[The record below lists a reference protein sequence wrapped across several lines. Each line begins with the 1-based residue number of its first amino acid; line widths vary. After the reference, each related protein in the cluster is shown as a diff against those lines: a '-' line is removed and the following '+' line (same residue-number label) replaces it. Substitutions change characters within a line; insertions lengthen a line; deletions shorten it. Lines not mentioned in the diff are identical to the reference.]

1 MNFLQ
6 IVFDVD
12 LFSKQQEDLLVAHLL
27 NYGFDSFEHRKKN
40 LYAYILDSGFNR
52 LSLEY
57 YLAQYLDVSIL
68 KVNQLEDQNW
78 NEIWESSFEPVF
90 VNNNCVVRA
99 PFHDLDIKDK
109 LDIIINPKMSFGT
122 GHHETT
128 MLMMKSLFK
137 MNLHAKS
144 VLDIGSGTGILSIL
158 ASKLGAQSIC
168 AIDIDF
174 NSYVNCKENILLNNC
189 SNISIYKTCIVNF
202 NHKFFFNVI
211 LANINRNVLLSELH
225 YYIERLLENGI
236 LILSGFLLSDFLL
249 VNKKATGLGLTFQ
262 NRYEENNWQC
272 VVYIK

>member
-1 MNFLQ
+1 
-6 IVFDVD
+6 
-12 LFSKQQEDLLVAHLL
+12 
-27 NYGFDSFEHRKKN
+27 
-40 LYAYILDSGFNR
+40 
-52 LSLEY
+52 
-57 YLAQYLDVSIL
+57 
-68 KVNQLEDQNW
+68 
-78 NEIWESSFEPVF
+78 
-90 VNNNCVVRA
+90 
-99 PFHDLDIKDK
+99 
-109 LDIIINPKMSFGT
+109 MSFGT

-137 MNLHAKS
+137 INLHAKS
-144 VLDIGSGTGILSIL
+144 VLDIGTGTGILSIL

-174 NSYVNCKENILLNNC
+174 NSYVNSKENISLNNC
-189 SNISIYKTCIVNF
+189 SNISIYKTSIVNF
-202 NHKFFFNVI
+202 NHNFFFNVI

-249 VNKKATGLGLTFQ
+249 VNKKAIGLGLTFQ